1 MWPNLG
7 LHLAQHAKLAMLLE
21 HSAEAAHVAD
31 KALKILCITHGG
43 QGGVCEEVARTRYE
57 AQQEVAAKGGGG

>member
-1 MWPNLG
+1 
-7 LHLAQHAKLAMLLE
+7 MLLE